1 MNIVFFGSAEI
12 AVPSL
17 QALINC
23 GHRVVL
29 VVTTPDSR
37 KGRGYK
43 LSASAVKRCALENG
57 IALAQPASL
66 KNEAT
71 KKLISD
77 YAPDFFVVFAYGKIL
92 PKALLSMP
100 QKCPLNIHASLLP
113 RYRGAAPVQW
123 ALLNGDAVTG
133 VTIMRMNEGVDEGDI
148 LLQESIKIE
157 YGDDAVSLQK
167 KLAALGA
174 ELIDKTIE
182 LISSGEPVFIPQDDK
197 KVTYAPKLTKKDGE
211 INWGL
216 DAESIRNRV
225 RACLPWPG
233 AYTHHEK
240 KMLKIWKCEVSSSQ
254 TQPPLPPGTVQA
266 ITKNGIVVS
275 TANNYLVIKELQ
287 FENAKKLSAWDFV
300 QGHHLKIGDRL
311 G

>member
-17 QALINC
+17 QALINS

-43 LSASAVKRCALENG
+43 LFASAVKRCALENG

-71 KKLISD
+71 KKLIGD

-123 ALLNGDAVTG
+123 ALLNGDDVTG

-157 YGDDAVSLQK
+157 YSDDTASLQER
-167 KLAALGA
+167 LAVLGA
-174 ELIDKTIE
+174 DLIGKTIE
-182 LISSGEPVFIPQDDK
+182 LISRGEPVFIPQDGK
-197 KVTYAPKLTKKDGE
+197 KATYAPKLTKKDGE
-211 INWGL
+211 IDWRL
-216 DAESIRNRV
+216 DAKSIRNRV

-233 AYTHHEK
+233 AYTHLGM
-240 KMLKIWKCEVSSSQ
+240 KMLKIWKCEVFSSKV
-254 TQPPLPPGTVQA
+254 QPPLPPGTVQT
-266 ITKNGIVVS
+266 IRKDGIIVS
-275 TANNYLVIKELQ
+275 TGNNFLVIKELQ
-287 FENAKKLSAWDFV
+287 FENAKKLSAWDFI
-300 QGHHLKIGDRL
+300 QGHRLKEGDRL